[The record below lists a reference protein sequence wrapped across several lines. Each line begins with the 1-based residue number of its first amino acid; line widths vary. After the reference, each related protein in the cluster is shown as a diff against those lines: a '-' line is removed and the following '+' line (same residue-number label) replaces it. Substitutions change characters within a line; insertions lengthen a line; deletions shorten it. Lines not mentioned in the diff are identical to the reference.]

1 MMSVNMIAKLAVL
14 VAATLGAGAAV
25 DPRSPASVDTR
36 AAAASYSGQMTYFN
50 PGLGACGQT
59 NGDNDAVAAVSTG
72 VYSSGGACGKTAT
85 IHYNGKSTTAKVVD
99 LCPSCATG
107 NIDVSPSVFQK
118 LSPLSAGRVDVTW
131 ELN

>member
-1 MMSVNMIAKLAVL
+1 MMSLNTITKLAAL
-14 VAATLGAGAAV
+14 MAASLGTAAV
-25 DPRSPASVDTR
+25 IDTRSPGADAS
-36 AAAASYSGQMTYFN
+36 AASYSGQMTYFN

-59 NGDNDAVAAVSTG
+59 NTDSDAVAAVSSA
-72 VYSSGGACGKTAT
+72 VYNSGGACNKVAT
-85 IHYNGKSTTAKVVD
+85 IHYNGKTATARVVD

-107 NIDVSPSVFQK
+107 NIDVSPSVFQD